1 MKNSIKAAFVVAIAA
16 VAVAACSP
24 SSEQAAPTTASST
37 PSSSAPS
44 SSTPSSQT
52 ATPAPPVVTEVVT
65 EPVAD
70 QPVVDQPVAQA
81 VAKTD
86 NRVGYGALKLGMTL
100 EEARAAGA
108 TNLTWESEGDG
119 TCVGDAK
126 VAISKLHG
134 VVRIT
139 LPAGAKTSKGIG
151 VGSTFGE
158 VKRLYPGASEYRDGW
173 SASLDRNSHYAF
185 IGSPTG
191 EHFAD
196 ADKVFKIKLASNN
209 ADCSMYML

>member
-16 VAVAACSP
+16 VAVTACSP
-24 SSEQAAPTTASST
+24 SSEQAAPATASST

-44 SSTPSSQT
+44 SSAPSFQT
-52 ATPAPPVVTEVVT
+52 ATPAPPVVADVVT

-70 QPVVDQPVAQA
+70 QPVTQA

-185 IGSPTG
+185 VGSPTG

-196 ADKVFKIKLASNN
+196 ADQVFKIKLGANN